1 MRIINLDYLFESLK
15 RHPSARQQ
23 LEAWYDRLR
32 NEDWDTP
39 ATLKKLHG
47 RASIVGKNRA
57 VFRIKGNRYRVVVE
71 IDYNRKLVDIRFI
84 GSHSD
89 YDRID
94 VQEV

>member
-1 MRIINLDYLFESLK
+1 MRVINPERLIESLK
-15 RHPSARQQ
+15 RHSDAKQQ
-23 LEAWYDRLR
+23 LEAWYDRVR
-32 NEDWDTP
+32 NEDWGTP
-39 ATLKKLHG
+39 AKLKKLHG

-57 VFRIKGNRYRVVVE
+57 VFRIKGNRYRLVVE